1 MLRLFL
7 IAMVYEWMTVEEV
20 EAMLPTIEAAGV
32 SKVARSPRGFVSA
45 YRRIRSPLRM
55 MITEVPDHETQTWA
69 QRRDAFIARALPA
82 YNADPTH
89 RRALALMTWAYLPPL
104 KLLQK

>member
-1 MLRLFL
+1 MF
-7 IAMVYEWMTVEEV
+7 AWMPVEEV

-32 SKVARSPRGFVSA
+32 SAVARSPRGFLTA

-55 MITEVPDHETQTWA
+55 MIEPVPDHETQTWS

-82 YNADPTH
+82 YTANPTH
-89 RRALALMTWAYLPPL
+89 RRALALMTWAYAPPL
-104 KLLQK
+104 GPLRT

>member
-1 MLRLFL
+1 MFP
-7 IAMVYEWMTVEEV
+7 WMTVEEV

-45 YRRIRSPLRM
+45 YRRIRSPLQM
-55 MITEVPDHETQTWA
+55 MIAEVPDHEPQTWS
-69 QRRDAFIARALPA
+69 QRRDAYIARALPA

-89 RRALALMTWAYLPPL
+89 RRALSLIAWAYMPSLRV
-104 KLLQK
+104 LQK

>member
-1 MLRLFL
+1 
-7 IAMVYEWMTVEEV
+7 MTVEEV

-32 SKVARSPRGFVSA
+32 SKIARSPRGFLTA

-55 MITEVPDHETQTWA
+55 MIAEVPDHETQTWA

-82 YNADPTH
+82 YTADPTH
-89 RRALALMTWAYLPPL
+89 RRALALIAWAYMPPL
-104 KLLQK
+104 KVLKKE

>member
-1 MLRLFL
+1 MFS
-7 IAMVYEWMTVEEV
+7 WMTVEEV

-32 SKVARSPRGFVSA
+32 SKIARSPRGFLTA

-55 MITEVPDHETQTWA
+55 MIAEVPDHETQTWA

-82 YNADPTH
+82 YTADPTH
-89 RRALALMTWAYLPPL
+89 RRALALIAWAYMPPL
-104 KLLQK
+104 KVLKKE

>member
-1 MLRLFL
+1 MFP
-7 IAMVYEWMTVEEV
+7 WMTVEEV

-32 SKVARSPRGFVSA
+32 SKVARSPRGFLTA

-69 QRRDAFIARALPA
+69 QRRDWFIARALPA
-82 YNADPTH
+82 YNSDPTH
-89 RRALALMTWAYLPPL
+89 RRALALMAWAYAPPL
-104 KLLQK
+104 KLLKQN

>member
-1 MLRLFL
+1 MFS
-7 IAMVYEWMTVEEV
+7 WMTVEEV

-55 MITEVPDHETQTWA
+55 MIAEVPDHETQTWA
-69 QRRDAFIARALPA
+69 QRRDAYIARALPA
-82 YNADPTH
+82 YTADPTH
-89 RRALALMTWAYLPPL
+89 RRALALMAWAYAPPL
-104 KLLQK
+104 RLLKKE